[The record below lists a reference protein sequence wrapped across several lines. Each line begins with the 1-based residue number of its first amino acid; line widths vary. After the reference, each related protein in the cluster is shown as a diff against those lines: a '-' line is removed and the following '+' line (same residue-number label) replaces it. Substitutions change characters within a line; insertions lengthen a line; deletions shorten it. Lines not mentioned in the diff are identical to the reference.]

1 MRGSYAR
8 KPRGTKSPRTD
19 RDQANRSLFE
29 HNRKIILASQSI
41 CGICGKPVDKT
52 LKYPDPM
59 SATVDHIIP
68 LNKNGDPVSLDN
80 LQLAHRYCNR
90 QKSDKIMSEAIKKDE
105 NRLLPLTENWKEF

>member
-8 KPRGTKSPRTD
+8 KPRGTKSPRAD

-41 CGICGKPVDKT
+41 CGICGKPVDKM